1 MEQLEL
7 LNDRQREAVLHS
19 GSPLLI
25 LAGAGSGKTRVI
37 TTKIAYLIAEKGM
50 DPRSI
55 LAVTFTNKAANEM
68 KNRVLLM
75 VPDAVDVMIRTF
87 HSFGAWL
94 LRRNSHLLG
103 LDSRFKI
110 YDDDDALA
118 LLRQV
123 LENAR
128 GDRVARD
135 ELRRYI
141 NLISRAKDKNLSPH
155 DDLRS
160 ITGDGSFDDT
170 YRLYQERLQQTGNVD
185 FGDLIMRSVELFK
198 KEPEVKRRMQ
208 QRFRVILV
216 DEYQDANTAQ
226 FHLLEELYCPDNYLC
241 VVGDEDQSIY
251 GFRGAEVRNILDF
264 PEAFAHTEVIRLEEN
279 YRSSQS
285 ILKAAIS
292 VVQNNQQRLGKR
304 LWTQKHAGRPV
315 TLAILSN
322 EDEEAR
328 FCAELLEDGNYE
340 STAILYRNNYQSR
353 SFETLFARLHLPF
366 RLVGSLRFADR
377 EEVKDALAYMSL
389 MINPRD
395 EVSFLRVIN
404 KPARGI
410 GKATL
415 GKILD
420 SARGDF
426 LAACREALDGLAS
439 KAKSSLTKLL
449 ASIEELKQLLASTSL
464 DEVIRQLIHKT
475 GLYDFYLNKDEDEGT
490 TRLLNLEELVNAS
503 AGYGSGIDA
512 LADLL
517 ESLAL
522 NSSDEDPFK
531 GDGRVNLITFHN
543 TKGLEFDRVIITGL
557 EDGLFPHYR
566 DNVFEED
573 LDLEE
578 ERRLFYVAMTRAK
591 EQLFLTTCQM
601 RRVFG
606 IVQSRKASRFLA
618 EIPSDALEVMT
629 SLSAQPNSQQ
639 AEESYPAFYEGCRVA
654 HPEYGA
660 GVITKKWYNGQ
671 DFMVLVQFSEE
682 KTAQFILKYSKLER
696 IGL

>member
-1 MEQLEL
+1 MEQIDL
-7 LNDRQREAVLHS
+7 LNDRQREAVLHWD
-19 GSPLLI
+19 SPLLI

-75 VPDAVDVMIRTF
+75 ASDAVDVMIRTF

-94 LRRNSHLLG
+94 LRRNSHLLDLG
-103 LDSRFKI
+103 NNFKI
-110 YDDDDALA
+110 YDDDDSLA

-128 GDRVARD
+128 GEKTGRD
-135 ELRRYI
+135 EIRRYA
-141 NLISRAKDKNLSPH
+141 NYISRAKDKNLSPQ

-160 ITGDGSFDDT
+160 ITTDETFDEY
-170 YRLYQERLQQTGNVD
+170 YRLYQERLQKIGNVD
-185 FGDLIMRSVELFK
+185 FGDLIMRSVELLRRV
-198 KEPEVKRRMQ
+198 PEVRRRMQ
-208 QRFRVILV
+208 QRFRVVLV
-216 DEYQDANTAQ
+216 DEYQDANMAQ
-226 FHLLEELYCPDNYLC
+226 FHMLKELHSEDNYLC

-264 PEAFAHTEVIRLEEN
+264 PEVFPNTEVIRLEEN
-279 YRSSQS
+279 YRSTQS
-285 ILKAAIS
+285 ILQAAIR
-292 VVQNNQQRLGKR
+292 VVENNQQRLGKK
-304 LWTQKHAGRPV
+304 LWTQKDVGEPV
-315 TLAILSN
+315 VLAILSN
-322 EDEEAR
+322 EDEEAK
-328 FCAELLEDGNYE
+328 FCAEILQDGNYE
-340 STAILYRNNYQSR
+340 RTAILYRNNYQSR
-353 SFETLFARLHLPF
+353 SFEILFARLHIPY
-366 RLVGSLRFADR
+366 RLVGSLRFVDR
-377 EEVKDALAYMSL
+377 EEVKDALAYLSL
-389 MINPRD
+389 LINPRD
-395 EVSFLRVIN
+395 EVCFLRIVN

-415 GKILD
+415 SKILKT
-420 SARGDF
+420 ARGDF
-426 LAACREALDGLAS
+426 LEACRESREGLSS
-439 KAKSSLTKLL
+439 KAKSGLKSLL
-449 ASIEELKQLLASTSL
+449 ATLEELQQLLVTSSL
-464 DEVIRQLIHKT
+464 DEVIRQLIHRT
-475 GLYDFYLNKDEDEGT
+475 GLYDFYLNKDEIEGS

-503 AGYGSGIDA
+503 VEYGGGIDA
-512 LADLL
+512 LAGLL

-522 NSSDEDPFK
+522 NSSDADPYT

-573 LDLEE
+573 LELEE

-591 EQLFLTTCQM
+591 EQLFMTTCQM

-606 IVQSRKASRFLA
+606 VVQNRKASRFLS
-618 EIPSDALEVMT
+618 EIPSEIVNVMT
-629 SLSAQPNSQQ
+629 SNSALPATEN
-639 AEESYPAFYEGCRVA
+639 YPAFCEGCGVA

-660 GVITKKWYNGQ
+660 GTITKKWYNGQ
-671 DFMVLVQFSEE
+671 DFMVLVQFSEGR
-682 KTAQFILKYSKLER
+682 TAKFILKYSNLER
-696 IGL
+696 INF